1 MASLRW
7 QPVCRPPVLV
17 GRLCSPAACSCQWPV
32 LVGSVAWAMAPE
44 MENSNLKFPLLSKST
59 QVARVEGLLV
69 PEELGYSLCHVP
81 ASVTLVVSLFLGLL
95 FSPSE
100 GAPSK

>member
-1 MASLRW
+1 
-7 QPVCRPPVLV
+7 
-17 GRLCSPAACSCQWPV
+17 
-32 LVGSVAWAMAPE
+32 MAPE
-44 MENSNLKFPLLSKST
+44 MENSNLTDYIAPGW